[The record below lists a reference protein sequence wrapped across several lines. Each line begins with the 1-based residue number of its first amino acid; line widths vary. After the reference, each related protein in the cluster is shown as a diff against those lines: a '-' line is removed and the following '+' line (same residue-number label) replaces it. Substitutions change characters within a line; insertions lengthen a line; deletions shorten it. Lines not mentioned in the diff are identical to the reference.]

1 MGVKL
6 GEVLHRSTALPATLT
21 FTATCSL
28 AVFLEGPEA
37 SKELPSTS
45 TDMVKMGAPTHV
57 SWVSFIGKQ
66 IVYH

>member
-1 MGVKL
+1 MGAKL
-6 GEVLHRSTALPATLT
+6 RGAPPFTHCQPLT

-45 TDMVKMGAPTHV
+45 TDMVKMGRALDQSGRSVCTAALV
-57 SWVSFIGKQ
+57 
-66 IVYH
+66 